1 MDKIL
6 DLTLPEWKCLSFAAM
21 RNADKIII
29 DGHVFKDRWSEPKG
43 NYDPNEAWD
52 DLQEQILTNR
62 LWHYQG
68 TQGEDV
74 IICIECLSSTRYRA
88 MFMEDADIQTEGGLM
103 IALAEMVKY
112 VKANPSQF
120 QKRYL
125 M

>member
-1 MDKIL
+1 MDNIL
-6 DLTLPEWKCLSFAAM
+6 DLTLPEWKCLPFAAI
-21 RNADKIII
+21 RDADKIII
-29 DGHVFKDRWSEPKG
+29 DRHVFKDRWSEPERD
-43 NYDPNEAWD
+43 YDPNEAAD
-52 DLQEQILTNR
+52 DFKEQILINKF
-62 LWHYQG
+62 WHYQG

-74 IICIECLSSTRYRA
+74 ITRYRA
-88 MFMEDADIQTEGGLM
+88 MIMEDADIQTEGGLM